1 MLRFLVYLLLTANCL
16 LLTVYGFSQ
25 NKRNDW
31 RLYKNENGIAIYE
44 RISASSQYREIKS
57 VLTLKTSLNSIVAL
71 INDWETYPQWN
82 YKCGESKTLKKISE
96 TELIHYQTTIVPW
109 PAQDQDLVINIKL
122 SQDEKTRT
130 VTIKSTNNP
139 NYIPPIKDRTR
150 VEEFYGIWT
159 LTPLTDGTV
168 QVTYQFR
175 VKPGGYIP
183 VWLVN
188 MAALYGPYETM
199 YNFKQWIVKD
209 KYQKAKS
216 TFIKELT
223 D

>member
-1 MLRFLVYLLLTANCL
+1 MFHFLVYMLLLTTCYL
-16 LLTVYGFSQ
+16 LPDACSAQ
-25 NKRNDW
+25 NKKNDW
-31 RLYKNENGIAIYE
+31 RMHKNENGIAIYE
-44 RISASSQYREIKS
+44 RISAGSEYREIKS

-71 INDWETYPQWN
+71 IYDWDSYPQWN
-82 YKCGESKTLKKISE
+82 YKCGESKTLKKISD

-109 PAQDQDLVINIKL
+109 PAQHQDLVINIKL

-139 NYIPPIKDRTR
+139 TYIPPIADRTR

-159 LTPLTDGTV
+159 LTPKKDGTV
-168 QVTYQFR
+168 GVAYQFR

-183 VWLVN
+183 IWLVN
-188 MAALYGPYETM
+188 MAALFGPYETM